1 MRNDFAVALV
11 ILALILGAIVGYFI
25 LRSDGGRGPDV
36 SARLEQRSETADRPA
51 APIPAPP
58 SSNRSDDRARD
69 GQDRAR
75 LGVEVER
82 GAAAQRP

>member
-11 ILALILGAIVGYFI
+11 ILALVLGAIVGYFI

-51 APIPAPP
+51 APTPAPP
-58 SSNRSDDRARD
+58 SASSQ

-75 LGVEVER
+75 FGVEVER
-82 GAAAQRP
+82 GAPPQRP